1 VTRWLHQLWY
11 VVSGGMISWYK
22 AKMFIE
28 HASVVTSDAIHV
40 LIGVFIQ
47 LLMAMLLRRS
57 IAAWLPWLLV
67 LALALANEGIDLWI
81 EQWPDLA
88 MQYGESAKDIFLTM
102 ALPTLLMT
110 VARLRPQLL
119 ADGQR
124 RRVGGR
130 LR

>member
-1 VTRWLHQLWY
+1 VTRWLYQLWY

-28 HASVVTSDAIHV
+28 HASAVTSDAIHV

-47 LLMAMLLRRS
+47 LLVAMLLRRS

-67 LALALANEGIDLWI
+67 LTLALANEGIDLWI

-88 MQYGESAKDIFLTM
+88 MQYGESAKDVFLTM
-102 ALPTLLMT
+102 TLPTLLMT

-119 ADGQR
+119 AGGQR